1 MFIMSSEAGEHKEI
15 AVNEEEVRDVELATT
30 SVNEVVVN
38 AIKDEVLEFVD
49 KNFDLIKSEVL
60 KELDDL
66 ATDFPLLDIVKIIIE
81 LVEKEGKTIKLNG
94 EKKKEAVVEI
104 CVRLGNELNKL
115 DSDESKLIGS
125 ILVNRKS
132 VEKQVD
138 VIMKIHNG
146 ELQINLEDGLD
157 DEIEI
162 VVACC
167 GGCLN
172 PLPSYLSKKCKCIT
186 AKKKSK

>member
-1 MFIMSSEAGEHKEI
+1 MSSGTGEHKQV
-15 AVNEEEVRDVELATT
+15 ALSEEEVRDVELATT

-66 ATDFPLLDIVKIIIE
+66 ATDFPLLDIIKIIIE
-81 LVEKEGKTIKLNG
+81 LVEKEGKTIKLKG
-94 EKKKEAVVEI
+94 DKKKEAVVEI
-104 CVRLGNELNKL
+104 SVRLGSELNKV
-115 DSDESKLIGS
+115 DNSESKLIGS

-162 VVACC
+162 VAACC

-172 PLPSYLSKKCKCIT
+172 PLLAYLSKKCKCIST
-186 AKKKSK
+186 KKRSK

>member
-1 MFIMSSEAGEHKEI
+1 MSSEAGEHKQV
-15 AVNEEEVRDVELATT
+15 AVSEEEVRDVELAST
-30 SVNEVVVN
+30 SVNEIVVD
-38 AIKDEVLEFVD
+38 AIKDEVVEFVD

-66 ATDFPLLDIVKIIIE
+66 AKDFPLLDIVKIIIE
-81 LVEKEGKTIKLNG
+81 LVENEGKSIKLRG
-94 EKKKEAVVEI
+94 DKKKEAVVEI
-104 CVRLGNELNKL
+104 CVRLGNELNKV
-115 DSDESKLIGS
+115 DNDESKLIAS

-162 VVACC
+162 VAACC

-172 PLPSYLSKKCKCIT
+172 PLLSYLSRKCKCIST
-186 AKKKSK
+186 QKRSK